1 VSRRRLDAIDVACQ
15 QWAKARRTMLGLD
28 EPCLA
33 REMVGALRC
42 TLGRRRDLHAGSHS
56 EGRVEQHWPE
66 LYTTPEALEVARA
79 YRAMSVLLKAVMDV
93 HYVARGPAEA
103 KAEALAMSR
112 ARYFSA
118 VNIAKAFVEGWLMKV

>member
-1 VSRRRLDAIDVACQ
+1 MTRRRQDSIDVACQ
-15 QWAKARRTMLGLD
+15 QWAKGRRVMLGLD

-33 REMVGALRC
+33 REMVGPLRC
-42 TLGRRRDLHAGSHS
+42 TLGKRRDLHAGSRS

-66 LYTTPEALEVARA
+66 VYTTTEALEVARA
-79 YRAMSVLLKAVMDV
+79 YHAMSLMLRTVMDV

-112 ARYFSA
+112 ARYFSV
-118 VNIAKAFVEGWLMKV
+118 VNVAKAFVEGWLAR